1 MAKSFFGRVP
11 SGTVEFHQAFRQL
24 SVIEKDA
31 VTDAIIDYD
40 IAGIKVDFENP
51 AIESLIEKEILTEM
65 PDGKFM
71 LRFSALAE
79 YDSYF
84 AQIGQFRAAEMSR
97 VHKNPIMAAIKYGN

>member
-1 MAKSFFGRVP
+1 MP
-11 SGTVEFHQAFRQL
+11 
-24 SVIEKDA
+24 I
-31 VTDAIIDYD
+31 TDVIIDYD
-40 IAGIKVDFENP
+40 IAGLKVDLSNP

-84 AQIGQFRAAEMSR
+84 AKVGQFRASEMSR
-97 VHKNPIMAAIKYGN
+97 VHKNPVMAAIRYGN